1 MDGTNAVI
9 LSPDT
14 GKEYYLDA
22 EQVSAFNEKYGI
34 VLQESTQEY
43 LTNSLIDTK
52 INTLQNQFVE
62 QKESL
67 IDQAKNIAEV
77 TAIAAEIET
86 AGEERKI
93 QLNAYADENSLTEIS
108 DNAVQTFNATIDD
121 MVASSRTAN
130 MLEQYRAE
138 IVESTTFITQAT
150 QSTQAFY
157 DQAVMTA
164 DDLGAHLNVEW
175 DSYSLSVES
184 EFWQL
189 SSEPEFYKTKEAR
202 MEISNES

>member
-22 EQVSAFNEKYGI
+22 EQVAAFNEKYGI

-93 QLNAYADENSLTEIS
+93 QLNAYANENSLTEIS

-184 EFWQL
+184 EFWEL